1 MSFQLPSDTHIGTV
15 SLTVS
20 DLGRSVRFYNQ
31 ALGMR
36 LFDQSGD
43 TARLGAGEQPW
54 LELVQVPGARK
65 PRGTT
70 GLYHFAILFPSRV
83 ELAQAVRRLALNS
96 APFEGASD
104 HGVSEAI
111 YLHDPDGN
119 GIEIYRDRLREE
131 WPRDEQDRLEMATDP
146 LDVDN
151 LLDELESLPG
161 EWPGMDAATRV
172 GHIHLHVSNIA
183 RAEVFYTGMLG
194 LSLMQRYGPTAAF
207 FSAGG
212 YHHHVAINIWNGAG
226 APPPPEGSAGLRYYE
241 IVIPDAQARAQV
253 CANLE
258 QSGAAVEE
266 QAGRI
271 FFRDPAGNGIVIAN

>member
-20 DLGRSVRFYNQ
+20 DLERSVRFYHQ

-36 LFDQSGD
+36 LFDQTGGV
-43 TARLGAGEQPW
+43 AHLGAGEQPW
-54 LELVQVPGARK
+54 LELVEKPGARK

-83 ELAQAVRRLALNS
+83 ELAQAVRRLAINN

-119 GIEIYRDRLREE
+119 GIEIYRDRPHEE
-131 WPRDEQDRLEMATDP
+131 WPRDEQGKVEMATDP

-151 LLDELESLPG
+151 LLDELEGLPG

-172 GHIHLHVSNIA
+172 GHIHLHVNNIA

-194 LSLMQRYGPTAAF
+194 LNLMQRYGPSAAF
-207 FSAGG
+207 LSAGG
-212 YHHHVAINIWNGAG
+212 YHHHVGINIWNGAG
-226 APPPPEGSAGLRYYE
+226 APPPPEGSAGLRYFE
-241 IVIPDAQARAQV
+241 IVIPDAEARAQV
-253 CANLE
+253 RANLE
-258 QSGAAVEE
+258 KGGAAAEE
-266 QAGRI
+266 QEGRI
-271 FFRDPAGNGIVIAN
+271 FFRDPAGNGIVMKA